1 MGSVSDA
8 AFVVSKILYNLV
20 SIQKAL
26 LAAKCSVTN
35 AQGHLT
41 FPFIKLFE
49 NLNSFV
55 QISLVIEKKYVAKSR
70 LCYYT

>member
-35 AQGHLT
+35 VQGHLT
-41 FPFIKLFE
+41 FPFIKLFG